1 MIEYDETSVAADN
14 TEREPVLYDDFEAS
28 GHLFTCSWRTRRTK
42 GCGCAQTLHT
52 MLTEQIG
59 AERELLL
66 ALVECVIGTGRPLTR
81 HELAAIIRVRR
92 RAHQQ
97 HHVKRGLPL

>member
-1 MIEYDETSVAADN
+1 MIEYDESRVAADN
-14 TEREPVLYDDFEAS
+14 TEREPVLYDDFDQT

-42 GCGCAQTLHT
+42 GCGCSADLYAL
-52 MLTEQIG
+52 LTEQIG

-81 HELAAIIRVRR
+81 SELAAIIRVRR
-92 RAHQQ
+92 RAHQ
-97 HHVKRGLPL
+97 HVKLGPPL